1 MKDVFTL
8 VGKDLKNSFRKKFF
22 LLLAFLLLFQFW
34 FVATSGSV
42 EKCERAESCSIWPL
56 SFRSIS
62 SARSWRSR

>member
-42 EKCERAESCSIWPL
+42 EEVRKSGKCSIWPL

-62 SARSWRSR
+62 SAPSWRSR